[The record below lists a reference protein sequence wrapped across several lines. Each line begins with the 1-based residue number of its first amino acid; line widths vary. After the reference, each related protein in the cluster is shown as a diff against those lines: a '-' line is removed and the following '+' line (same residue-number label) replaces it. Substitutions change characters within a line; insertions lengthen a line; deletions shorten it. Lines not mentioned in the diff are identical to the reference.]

1 MKSSKCA
8 QDARTLGSP
17 LSSFCWASAQK
28 TYCQFIILLWRQK
41 ISWKWNL
48 IPALQL
54 EMFPAPREIY
64 VLLASSWC
72 DLNVFDYTREE
83 PWQVQHQGVAV
94 HPQHGGDQGPP
105 GQALPLCGAGPVPV
119 VISCS
124 HDRSGLVLGEI
135 LVSAPCVTGA
145 LCGWSLAVGC

>member
-94 HPQHGGDQGPP
+94 HPQHRGGP
-105 GQALPLCGAGPVPV
+105 GTPG
-119 VISCS
+119 
-124 HDRSGLVLGEI
+124 
-135 LVSAPCVTGA
+135 TGA
-145 LCGWSLAVGC
+145 PSVWGWPRACSYFLLP